1 MASSPCVMLG
11 IFVFL
16 RWEGFRMVAIGIAL
30 RAMFTLHST
39 VIITPRS
46 LLPHEFSIC
55 LHH

>member
-1 MASSPCVMLG
+1 MLG